1 MTDGTLHDAFLDELR
16 DAYDAEK
23 QLVRAL
29 PKLAKA
35 ASSPDLRTAF
45 EKHLEETRGHVD
57 RLERV
62 LPDDVRTVAE
72 LPAFL
77 ERAHPVL
84 AARLGAV
91 RFAVNEAFADPD
103 TALVAGDVVAVIP
116 PVSGG

>member
-1 MTDGTLHDAFLDELR
+1 MARSITFLYFAGVREALGR
-16 DAYDAEK
+16 AEE
-23 QLVRAL
+23 AL
-29 PKLAKA
+29 
-35 ASSPDLRTAF
+35 
-45 EKHLEETRGHVD
+45 
-57 RLERV
+57 V